1 VLQRA
6 FVSVLHRATRENVS
20 HRTAAMAIGVLR
32 SGMRRRDGACSR
44 EPRAHYPTP
53 KAASRAPLSR
63 TGIAAALN
71 RGLVIWRHPHV
82 TEGGAQR

>member
-53 KAASRAPLSR
+53 KAALSR